1 MRRLFSTLLI
11 AALTAAA
18 GVSGVAQAGSSQA
31 CTRGL
36 KVAAQDDT
44 HLFCSHGGD
53 AADDLTDLGLPGS
66 TTTPSPAPCIGDGTS
81 GARIEVM
88 YGVPSDVPNDYANKV
103 ASIRTAIDQADQ
115 YFEASDDSTT
125 QHLRWLCSGGSVVVD
140 NITLVPIGSDGTFTF
155 QDLYNSLN
163 PRGRGKKSSTTSYN
177 STSRVYVVFVD
188 GLGGGSYSYCGQGT
202 VDGDDSAASTNRNNV
217 GPGYALIACW
227 DGHTALHE
235 IGHMLGAVQ
244 LSAPHSSG
252 KYHCYDDA
260 DIMCYDDGGS
270 YFAGP
275 DGVTGTGDDRSM
287 VMACA
292 GTSTLLGSTAPDDTQ
307 FDCNEDDYY
316 NPAPPAGSYLSQHWN
331 IAHSAW
337 VQG

>member
-1 MRRLFSTLLI
+1 MRRLFPALLL

-18 GVSGVAQAGSSQA
+18 GVSGIAQAGPSQA

-36 KVAAQDDT
+36 KVAAQDDA
-44 HLFCSHGGD
+44 HVFCSHGPD
-53 AADDLTDLGLPGS
+53 AVDQIGDLGLPGGT
-66 TTTPSPAPCIGDGTS
+66 TTTPPAPCIGDGVS
-81 GARIEVM
+81 GARVEVM

-103 ASIRTAIDQADQ
+103 ASIRTAIDQADAH
-115 YFEASDDSTT
+115 FEASDDSTT
-125 QHLRWLCSGGSVVVD
+125 QHLRWLCSGGSVTVD
-140 NITLVPIGSDGTFTF
+140 NVTLVPIGSDGAYTY
-155 QDLYNSLN
+155 QDVYNSLN
-163 PRGRGKKSSTTSYN
+163 PRAKGRKSTVTSYN

-188 GLGGGSYSYCGQGT
+188 GLSSSSYPYCGQGS
-202 VDGDDSAASTNRNNV
+202 VDADDSPAATNRNNV

-252 KYHCYDDA
+252 AYHCYDEA
-260 DIMCYDDGGS
+260 DIMCYNDGGS

-275 DGVTGTGDDRSM
+275 DGVNGTSDDRPLVTS
-287 VMACA
+287 CA
-292 GTSTLLGSTAPDDTQ
+292 GTSTLLGSSAPDDTQ

-316 NPAPPAGSYLSQHWN
+316 NPAPPTGSYLAQHWN
-331 IAHSAW
+331 LAHSAW